1 MKKKTQKQLQWKCIW
16 KDSIFCAAVLFLF
29 LLLTGIF
36 YYAAGEQLYWRTSR
50 AVYEYVPSGLA
61 APEPADGAE
70 IRQEF
75 LCRIDRL
82 QRITVPVTAFAR
94 ENHGILTLE
103 VWDETDG
110 RRLAADSWEM
120 QTLAE
125 EQQLECS
132 FDDAGTWGHVISIR
146 LVSDGT
152 MGTCMAPWLAALPES
167 GTAAQIEEGNSQLF
181 YQGMPIEGK
190 ISFGAYGKDKVWTGF
205 HFFEIAAVLLILLAA
220 GCIRLIVKKNTGKKS
235 WLLDLAAL
243 LRSYR
248 FLLKQLVARDFK
260 IKYKRSVLGV
270 LWSFV
275 NPLLVMCVQYVV
287 FSTIFRSDLEHYQV
301 YLLSGIVLFN
311 FFSESSNVGMYAI
324 SGNAGLITKVY
335 VPKYIYPVSKVVS
348 TGINLLVSLLP
359 LLIMSLATGVRIT
372 RAWLLLSFDLLF
384 LLVFCIGMGFILSAV
399 MVFFRDMQFIWS
411 VFCMVFTYA
420 TPIFYPESILPD
432 EWKGML
438 SVNPMYHFIRFF
450 RKIILEGISPQPMD
464 YVVCFLISAGVFG
477 IGLFVFRKTQ
487 DKFIFYI

>member
-1 MKKKTQKQLQWKCIW
+1 M
-16 KDSIFCAAVLFLF
+16 
-29 LLLTGIF
+29 
-36 YYAAGEQLYWRTSR
+36 
-50 AVYEYVPSGLA
+50 
-61 APEPADGAE
+61 
-70 IRQEF
+70 RQ
-75 LCRIDRL
+75 
-82 QRITVPVTAFAR
+82 
-94 ENHGILTLE
+94 
-103 VWDETDG
+103 
-110 RRLAADSWEM
+110 
-120 QTLAE
+120 
-125 EQQLECS
+125 
-132 FDDAGTWGHVISIR
+132 
-146 LVSDGT
+146 LVS
-152 MGTCMAPWLAALPES
+152 
-167 GTAAQIEEGNSQLF
+167 
-181 YQGMPIEGK
+181 
-190 ISFGAYGKDKVWTGF
+190 
-205 HFFEIAAVLLILLAA
+205 
-220 GCIRLIVKKNTGKKS
+220 
-235 WLLDLAAL
+235 
-243 LRSYR
+243 
-248 FLLKQLVARDFK
+248 RDFK

-275 NPLLVMCVQYVV
+275 NPLLMMSVQYFV
-287 FSTIFRSDLEHYQV
+287 FSTIFKTDIDNYPV
-301 YLLSGIVLFN
+301 YLLAGIVLFN
-311 FFSESSNVGMYAI
+311 FFSESTNISLYAVT
-324 SGNAGLITKVY
+324 GNAGLITKVY
-335 VPKYIYPVSKVVS
+335 VPKYIYPVSKVVL